1 MSITLNAN
9 AMRKTAAK
17 IKRPT
22 RTAAV
27 AHAGVC
33 ESVVIA
39 TPRSS
44 LFAGTVAQPNV
55 DVCLAHHLRPNVRVV
70 PRCRRRNA
78 PQTQASDTNALLGC
92 RALLSHV
99 LAQSTVNSFG
109 SREELVQIWIDQHNV
124 RAFAVTLGVL
134 SANAGLD

>member
-1 MSITLNAN
+1 
-9 AMRKTAAK
+9 MRENK
-17 IKRPT
+17 
-22 RTAAV
+22 
-27 AHAGVC
+27 
-33 ESVVIA
+33 
-39 TPRSS
+39 RSS
-44 LFAGTVAQPNV
+44 VSFSYLPCSDVLDAQ
-55 DVCLAHHLRPNVRVV
+55 RS
-70 PRCRRRNA
+70 RCAALQAAQRA
-78 PQTQASDTNALLGC
+78 ATQASDTNALLGC